1 MPLKFTNPSLKTG
14 FLASSI
20 HKTVII
26 MRKHIVFFTICSLF
40 GCGCVCGCLGYCC
53 WTDGDIHCFGCC
65 GCGVGSGCVC
75 GCRGCCGWTDG
86 DIHCFGCSGCW
97 VGSGCRGDQ
106 VLRSCSGGAC

>member
-14 FLASSI
+14 FLASAI

-65 GCGVGSGCVC
+65 GYLCKGVDFVLLLDTHEKSKGKEVTPMFAFESKSGFQPVVFVC
-75 GCRGCCGWTDG
+75 K
-86 DIHCFGCSGCW
+86 
-97 VGSGCRGDQ
+97 
-106 VLRSCSGGAC
+106 